1 MTKPRVLPKAVL
13 VWLLAFAVPALPQ
26 KAQDVTIGYFPTIVN
41 TIDVPGAGTGALQ
54 GTVAIGVDAAGDVA
68 GTYIDTVG
76 VYHGFVYTTNG
87 TTNTFYSFDAI
98 TPGKNAIAGEGTI
111 VTGISSTGDIS
122 GYSISGY
129 STGPSSR
136 SESRLGF
143 MRAADG
149 TITTF
154 VGPDNTGMGAVL
166 GINSVGSVT
175 GWGGWI
181 DGGDGFVSAA
191 DGTGSNFDPLL
202 FHDAPNTG
210 IGINTAG
217 AITGRYHDN
226 SNVSHGFVLSA
237 DGATITTF
245 DPPNLATTQTTNGN
259 SGTLPTSIDTAGDV
273 AGTYTDTNGARHSF
287 VRTASGTIT
296 PFDPP
301 GANLNP
307 CASTGMG
314 KLLCGSGG
322 LGIDD
327 AMDVVGAFFDAN
339 NVAHGFLRYG
349 ATGAFVTVTPSEAG
363 TGAFQGTAFFAINA
377 SGTMAGTYAD
387 SNSVLHGF
395 TYSVPTVATTTT
407 LTPAPTPNPSV
418 FGEPVTLSATVTS
431 SSGTPP
437 DGENVA
443 FQENTVSIEDSQLS
457 SGAASSVLRT
467 AAGTW
472 SITAE
477 YVGDSTFV
485 SSTSTPV
492 NLVVNQAST
501 TTTLTS
507 SPNPSGV
514 GQSVTLTAT
523 VSGQFGGL
531 PTGSVAF
538 SNGNTSLGSVTLGAT
553 NQAVLTTTALPLGT
567 DSITAV
573 YSGDSNFTGST
584 SAAVSQVVAAPDF
597 TMTISPA
604 SISVQAGASG
614 TTTIT
619 VQDEGGFNSNVSFAC
634 SGLPSGAACTFT
646 LETVPTPA
654 GISYSTL
661 TVTTSAS
668 TAALHRNSNP
678 LLPGSALAV
687 ALCCFGWKKR
697 RRLQMLVLLAV
708 TMAGLGLL
716 NGCGSGGSSSGGG
729 GGTQP
734 VTSTVTVTA
743 TSGSLTHTA
752 TFKLTVN

>member
-1 MTKPRVLPKAVL
+1 
-13 VWLLAFAVPALPQ
+13 
-26 KAQDVTIGYFPTIVN
+26 
-41 TIDVPGAGTGALQ
+41 
-54 GTVAIGVDAAGDVA
+54 
-68 GTYIDTVG
+68 
-76 VYHGFVYTTNG
+76 
-87 TTNTFYSFDAI
+87 
-98 TPGKNAIAGEGTI
+98 
-111 VTGISSTGDIS
+111 
-122 GYSISGY
+122 
-129 STGPSSR
+129 
-136 SESRLGF
+136 
-143 MRAADG
+143 
-149 TITTF
+149 
-154 VGPDNTGMGAVL
+154 
-166 GINSVGSVT
+166 
-175 GWGGWI
+175 
-181 DGGDGFVSAA
+181 
-191 DGTGSNFDPLL
+191 
-202 FHDAPNTG
+202 
-210 IGINTAG
+210 
-217 AITGRYHDN
+217 
-226 SNVSHGFVLSA
+226 
-237 DGATITTF
+237 
-245 DPPNLATTQTTNGN
+245 
-259 SGTLPTSIDTAGDV
+259 
-273 AGTYTDTNGARHSF
+273 
-287 VRTASGTIT
+287 
-296 PFDPP
+296 
-301 GANLNP
+301 
-307 CASTGMG
+307 MG

-349 ATGAFVTVTPSEAG
+349 ATGTFVTVTPSEAG

-687 ALCCFGWKKR
+687 ALCCLGLKKR

-708 TMAGLGLL
+708 TVAGLGLL